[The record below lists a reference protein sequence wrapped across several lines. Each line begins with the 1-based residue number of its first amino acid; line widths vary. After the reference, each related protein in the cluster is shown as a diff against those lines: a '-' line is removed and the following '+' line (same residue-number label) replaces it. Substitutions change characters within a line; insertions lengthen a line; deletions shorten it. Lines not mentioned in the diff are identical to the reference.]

1 MKNKTLLILL
11 IIPFIIGLL
20 SFVSVIVLNNTVAS
34 DIVDIT
40 WTYLESEGFKLESGK
55 KYPLKAEAVVDPN
68 LILASGN
75 NLIWTIKNEDKDD
88 PVATIEKNEEYET
101 YYLVPLKEGEAIVT
115 CQNERGTKAKSFKA
129 VIYENGTVL
138 INPTLKGSEENV
150 DKIRYFGEYDL
161 SYKDE
166 MKMDNYSKIHT
177 SLSFEC
183 KVLGDEVTSNTVK
196 LKSKEGNIEC
206 NESDN
211 SISITFTGA
220 GEASFTVYSEEKSY
234 ISGTYSLNIVED
246 AVNIYSYNDLLHATN
261 FSSKGETIVLQK
273 NLESLSNTYK
283 TNEASNYIKEYKKDN
298 TVLFGNYDFATKRF
312 NFENELYLMETTY
325 IKDYIDQYNAVNTDN
340 PGTDKIKV
348 GVRIQK
354 DVYGNGFTINAHNL
368 AFPNNGSYKEN
379 GKLTPDRNLDYFFG
393 PLALVTIGSLEE
405 LSIVKAYGQDNIN
418 VLVDKDNVT
427 INDLKI
433 RNTNNIDNLY
443 DLTYTG
449 TALEINARNVMVKN
463 SLIDHAKNGI
473 RAFSADNFTL
483 KNSIVSRCSEFLVK
497 VGSNKHSL
505 VDENQ
510 NVSFTYNGNS
520 VSSPFTTFYNEKAD
534 TGNLSADLVLTETL
548 QKNLTS
554 SDLESMHAI
563 QSYLD
568 NVKGIYNEDGT
579 KNYDATIN
587 IIDSSFYSS
596 GIFSIALECAFN
608 GIFLYN
614 GYPSMI
620 ADSLLPM
627 LNGVAPSK
635 IGRTSYPVKVNVKG
649 KSKFYDDKKVD
660 SIDTSGLIEENISMA
675 FPEQNLS
682 IDDFFPMKRI
692 LKRKCS
698 DLNYIYNYE
707 NNSYLNTICA
717 YYGGGLNLSDIE
729 FDLEESENTISD
741 KIEVN
746 VMEEIYASSA
756 EVNFISLLAKAVN
769 LAAGFNS
776 FNFITNETETDPSLF
791 NKVPDIETLK
801 SRS

>member
-1 MKNKTLLILL
+1 
-11 IIPFIIGLL
+11 
-20 SFVSVIVLNNTVAS
+20 
-34 DIVDIT
+34 
-40 WTYLESEGFKLESGK
+40 
-55 KYPLKAEAVVDPN
+55 
-68 LILASGN
+68 
-75 NLIWTIKNEDKDD
+75 
-88 PVATIEKNEEYET
+88 
-101 YYLVPLKEGEAIVT
+101 
-115 CQNERGTKAKSFKA
+115 
-129 VIYENGTVL
+129 
-138 INPTLKGSEENV
+138 
-150 DKIRYFGEYDL
+150 
-161 SYKDE
+161 
-166 MKMDNYSKIHT
+166 
-177 SLSFEC
+177 
-183 KVLGDEVTSNTVK
+183 
-196 LKSKEGNIEC
+196 
-206 NESDN
+206 
-211 SISITFTGA
+211 
-220 GEASFTVYSEEKSY
+220 
-234 ISGTYSLNIVED
+234 
-246 AVNIYSYNDLLHATN
+246 
-261 FSSKGETIVLQK
+261 
-273 NLESLSNTYK
+273 
-283 TNEASNYIKEYKKDN
+283 
-298 TVLFGNYDFATKRF
+298 
-312 NFENELYLMETTY
+312 METTY
-325 IKDYIDQYNAVNTDN
+325 IKDYIDQYNAINTDN

-449 TALEINARNVMVKN
+449 TALEINARNVTVKN

-510 NVSFTYNGNS
+510 NVTFTYNGNS

-548 QKNLTS
+548 QKNLTN

-587 IIDSSFYSS
+587 IIDSSLYSS

-635 IGRTSYPVKVNVKG
+635 IGRTSYPVKVNIKG
-649 KSKFYDDKKVD
+649 KSKFYDYKKVD

-729 FDLEESENTISD
+729 FDLEDSENTISD

-746 VMEEIYASSA
+746 VMEEIYASNA
-756 EVNFISLLAKAVN
+756 EVSFISLLAKAVN

-776 FNFITNETETDPSLF
+776 FYFITNETETDPSLF